1 MTALFFTT
9 NVDCNSGCILFSY
22 KSQKQVILSS
32 ITAKISNIHG
42 NKLQLLSRFYVSG
55 PVIGTL
61 YIYLPLIFNMS
72 LWLVLVSTFYNKNT
86 EDESDN

>member
-1 MTALFFTT
+1 M
-9 NVDCNSGCILFSY
+9 
-22 KSQKQVILSS
+22 
-32 ITAKISNIHG
+32 
-42 NKLQLLSRFYVSG
+42 FYVSG
-55 PVIGTL
+55 PVRGTL